1 MASLKELQ
9 SAIDQK
15 KIDTRSLAPQQM
27 EALDQAFKSGEL
39 KGYEGVE
46 DYSRLINLG
55 AQSVAGVKQKR
66 LEGMKTATGMER
78 GDLVFYGAAGAS
90 MIPYFK
96 NKDALMDAFV
106 QQGFKD
112 RYGVDTRFGNMS
124 EVYNKRF
131 SVLKDSLKKLPNV
144 RGPAGIPIRMLGNLA
159 GMVDNTIDFFQKA
172 RKFGTTPQL
181 ATEATS
187 LLAGAT
193 GAAAGSVLYD
203 MGNLGSD
210 FVAATS
216 ADMANLTD
224 NDIRKLPFAERTLF
238 NALSEANNDML
249 WAGGALSLLPVV
261 KFAVKSGVKNQLGL
275 NSEQS
280 KEIARSYERV
290 GMKPNVAAL
299 IPGNNAFQNFF
310 KKFFSTIGVYP
321 LVSGPLVK
329 FNKDTNKK
337 LSQEAFLEAADNLN
351 LAPGS
356 NISIMNYAG
365 ANEIKKEWAKVLDT
379 ISTEYGEVRKYW
391 EEIGNPKFI
400 PTKTVKQETERLL
413 EQIKTEYPTQYYDMF
428 TDAGP
433 GRDLMPTDD
442 SLVQYVRYLNEITR
456 NTGHIRMSDWS
467 GLSRMQTAAY
477 TNTKFNNVKPQI
489 LVVRNALERDL
500 NSMNDATVRSNLK
513 NEIFKDEYADILA
526 KDGPQAAEDFI
537 DRNIRTANLGFNRLK
552 EANSFYSMVLR
563 PFNTN
568 KVAKQLKSM
577 DSKLFA
583 DKGIEMVG
591 PATIYPDEVFDK
603 VIRRILASDSPDAVK
618 QLKQVLGVTRSSYDI
633 LDEAGKVKRTVK
645 IPNSK
650 ESQEMYDRYV
660 RTWFWD
666 SWNNSTQF
674 PLRDHQG
681 LSAQAI
687 AAEASKKGFKTK
699 RLFQL
704 DDTTEQR
711 IRAKTKTNETFDVTE
726 IDGRVFTEGQ
736 GMANLNDGMIRNH
749 DFGELDID
757 KFVKNIGL
765 DQAQGQD
772 KIREIFGGGVAGEK
786 ALQRI
791 KDIVAI
797 KRSLDSVDFTD
808 PSKFVQR
815 SITLRAGSSGGILAG
830 ATSAAFGFGST
841 FKLILGSRLFG
852 SLLTSPKI
860 AENMMEMNQYMRFMS
875 DDPNVVSLKPQ
886 LVPRASRTFA
896 RFINSL
902 MEAEGDDFRVDPNK
916 IDFEE
921 IRQKI
926 QSLDPNIP
934 LSNKFDFGTM
944 PKFTRDRIYPE
955 FETAKNLTQ
964 DTAMAGEEFLQGA
977 NLMAKSEDNFDQ
989 IANSN
994 PMLQATE
1001 PQAMVPPQNTQPQQV
1016 MNTGQMPQATGQNN
1030 AQTFASL
1037 FPRDNLGQA
1046 VANNTQQPM
1055 QLNKGGFV
1063 GKEFIDDIYEQV
1075 EDVLNA

>member
-144 RGPAGIPIRMLGNLA
+144 RGPAGIPVRMLGNLA

-187 LLAGAT
+187 LLAGAS
-193 GAAAGSVLYD
+193 GAGAGSILYD

-329 FNKDTNKK
+329 FNKETNKK

-379 ISTEYGEVRKYW
+379 ISTEY
-391 EEIGNPKFI
+391 
-400 PTKTVKQETERLL
+400 
-413 EQIKTEYPTQYYDMF
+413 
-428 TDAGP
+428 
-433 GRDLMPTDD
+433 
-442 SLVQYVRYLNEITR
+442 
-456 NTGHIRMSDWS
+456 
-467 GLSRMQTAAY
+467 
-477 TNTKFNNVKPQI
+477 
-489 LVVRNALERDL
+489 
-500 NSMNDATVRSNLK
+500 
-513 NEIFKDEYADILA
+513 
-526 KDGPQAAEDFI
+526 
-537 DRNIRTANLGFNRLK
+537 
-552 EANSFYSMVLR
+552 
-563 PFNTN
+563 
-568 KVAKQLKSM
+568 
-577 DSKLFA
+577 
-583 DKGIEMVG
+583 
-591 PATIYPDEVFDK
+591 
-603 VIRRILASDSPDAVK
+603 
-618 QLKQVLGVTRSSYDI
+618 
-633 LDEAGKVKRTVK
+633 
-645 IPNSK
+645 
-650 ESQEMYDRYV
+650 
-660 RTWFWD
+660 
-666 SWNNSTQF
+666 
-674 PLRDHQG
+674 
-681 LSAQAI
+681 
-687 AAEASKKGFKTK
+687 
-699 RLFQL
+699 
-704 DDTTEQR
+704 
-711 IRAKTKTNETFDVTE
+711 
-726 IDGRVFTEGQ
+726 
-736 GMANLNDGMIRNH
+736 
-749 DFGELDID
+749 
-757 KFVKNIGL
+757 
-765 DQAQGQD
+765 
-772 KIREIFGGGVAGEK
+772 
-786 ALQRI
+786 
-791 KDIVAI
+791 
-797 KRSLDSVDFTD
+797 
-808 PSKFVQR
+808 
-815 SITLRAGSSGGILAG
+815 
-830 ATSAAFGFGST
+830 
-841 FKLILGSRLFG
+841 
-852 SLLTSPKI
+852 
-860 AENMMEMNQYMRFMS
+860 
-875 DDPNVVSLKPQ
+875 
-886 LVPRASRTFA
+886 
-896 RFINSL
+896 
-902 MEAEGDDFRVDPNK
+902 
-916 IDFEE
+916 
-921 IRQKI
+921 
-926 QSLDPNIP
+926 
-934 LSNKFDFGTM
+934 
-944 PKFTRDRIYPE
+944 
-955 FETAKNLTQ
+955 
-964 DTAMAGEEFLQGA
+964 
-977 NLMAKSEDNFDQ
+977 
-989 IANSN
+989 
-994 PMLQATE
+994 
-1001 PQAMVPPQNTQPQQV
+1001 
-1016 MNTGQMPQATGQNN
+1016 
-1030 AQTFASL
+1030 
-1037 FPRDNLGQA
+1037 
-1046 VANNTQQPM
+1046 
-1055 QLNKGGFV
+1055 
-1063 GKEFIDDIYEQV
+1063 
-1075 EDVLNA
+1075 

>member
-15 KIDTRSLAPQQM
+15 QIDTRSLAPEQM

-39 KGYEGVE
+39 KGYEGAE

-90 MIPYFK
+90 MVPYFK

-124 EVYNKRF
+124 DMYNKRF

-144 RGPAGIPIRMLGNLA
+144 RGPAGIPVRMLGNLA

-187 LLAGAT
+187 LLAGSA
-193 GAAAGSVLYD
+193 GAGAGSILYD

-224 NDIRKLPFAERTLF
+224 NDIRKLPFGERTLF

-249 WAGGALSLLPVV
+249 WAGGALSLIPVV
-261 KFAVKSGVKNQLGL
+261 KFAAKTGLKNSLGL

-280 KEIARSYERV
+280 KEIARSFERV

-321 LVSGPLVK
+321 LVSGPLIK

-365 ANEIKKEWAKVLDT
+365 ANEIKKEWGKVLDT

-391 EEIGNPKFI
+391 EEIGNPAFI

-413 EQIKTEYPTQYYDMF
+413 DQIKTEYPTQFYDLF
-428 TDAGP
+428 ENTGP

-442 SLVQYVRYLNEITR
+442 SLVEYVRFLNQITR
-456 NTGHIRMSDWS
+456 DKKNIRMSDWS

-489 LVVRNALERDL
+489 LVIRNALEKDL

-513 NEIFKDEYADILA
+513 NEIFKDEYADILG
-526 KDGPQAAEDFI
+526 KNGPQAAEDFI
-537 DRNIRTANLGFNRLK
+537 DKNIRTANLGFNRLK

-563 PFNTN
+563 PFRTN
-568 KVAKQLKSM
+568 KVARQLRAM

-583 DKGIEMVG
+583 DKGIEMSG
-591 PATIYPDEVFDK
+591 PASIYPDEIFDK
-603 VIRRILASDSPDAVK
+603 VIRRILAADSPDAVK

-650 ESQEMYDRYV
+650 ESQDMYDRYV

-666 SWNNSTQF
+666 SWNNSMQF

-687 AAEASKKGFKTK
+687 AAQASKKGFKSK
-699 RLFQL
+699 RIFQL

-726 IDGRVFTEGQ
+726 IDGRVFTEGE
-736 GMANLNDGMIRNH
+736 GIANLNDGLIRDHN
-749 DFGELDID
+749 FGNLDIE
-757 KFVKNIGL
+757 KFTKNLGL
-765 DQAQGQD
+765 EDAQGQD

-797 KRSLDSVDFTD
+797 KRSVDGIDFTD

-815 SITLRAGSSGGILAG
+815 SLTLRAGSSGGILAG
-830 ATSAAFGFGST
+830 ATTAAFGFGST
-841 FKLILGSRLFG
+841 FKLILGGRLFG
-852 SLLTSPKI
+852 SLITNPKV

-896 RFINSL
+896 RFINSV

-916 IDFEE
+916 IDFKE
-921 IRQKI
+921 IQDKI
-926 QSLDPNIP
+926 RSLDPNIP
-934 LSNKFDFGTM
+934 LSNKYDFGTM

-964 DTAMAGEEFLQGA
+964 SAAMAGEEFLQGA
-977 NLMAKSEDNFDQ
+977 NLMAKSEENFDQ

-1001 PQAMVPPQNTQPQQV
+1001 PQAMVPQNAQLQTQP
-1016 MNTGQMPQATGQNN
+1016 MNTNQVPQAPGANTG
-1030 AQTFASL
+1030 QTFASL

-1046 VANNTQQPM
+1046 VANKQPM

-1063 GKEFIDDIYEQV
+1063 GKEFVDDIFDQV
-1075 EDVLNA
+1075 EEVLNA